1 MLYLFNINHLKRI
14 IACYTK
20 VNYGRISRPYA
31 QLSMMMVQ
39 IWQQQSGLFLFKEL
53 IADTFNGAEM
63 DIIGPHQKAKF
74 EI

>member
-1 MLYLFNINHLKRI
+1 MLYLFNSNHLNKINRE
-14 IACYTK
+14 YLLVTPK
-20 VNYGRISRPYA
+20 ISRPYA